1 MSSKFNE
8 KDIDG
13 TNEENLKEI
22 EIKPQNKRPKLF
34 GEDGKI
40 SSDVRRDLK
49 KTEHYRT
56 SQGFTPFDPDI
67 VKEQLQQV
75 TWGFGEDAE
84 NEVIS
89 KEDMIF
95 YEEVLDLNKLKNRK
109 GLTDKQR
116 KTIRQLEAANE
127 KVGNFAKELENL
139 HKKTQEGLTQ
149 GQTRRMEQLAE
160 RLEEMQGERDMIE
173 EKLRSSFFDS
183 YQPFKKKVKG
193 EYDYSSDEDEFY
205 DRAKNNPKIVQESS
219 TEELQEKLGKLLNER
234 LQVRIEIEKSNQ
246 EEEFDAEDTLDAYM
260 NENSV
265 VLKRENLDRLA
276 MKLRDLNS
284 KIDEIYAVKPGL
296 CPKQKEEIK
305 IIEEVSKEEDK
316 EIRDGLKKRRVY
328 GAEEKPVPRNEEI
341 KANDL
346 DFYDENESW
355 MPPEGQTGDGR
366 TNLNEK
372 YGY

>member
-1 MSSKFNE
+1 
-8 KDIDG
+8 
-13 TNEENLKEI
+13 
-22 EIKPQNKRPKLF
+22 
-34 GEDGKI
+34 
-40 SSDVRRDLK
+40 
-49 KTEHYRT
+49 
-56 SQGFTPFDPDI
+56 
-67 VKEQLQQV
+67 
-75 TWGFGEDAE
+75 
-84 NEVIS
+84 
-89 KEDMIF
+89 MIF

-139 HKKTQEGLTQ
+139 HKKTQDGLTQ

-183 YQPFKKKVKG
+183 YQPFKQKVKG

-205 DRAKNNPKIVQESS
+205 DRAKNNAKIAQEQS
-219 TEELQEKLGKLLNER
+219 TEELQEKLGQLLHER

-265 VLKRENLDRLA
+265 ALKRESLDRLA
-276 MKLRDLNS
+276 LRLRDLNS
-284 KIDEIYAVKPGL
+284 KIDEIYAIKPGL
-296 CPKQKEEIK
+296 CPKQKEEIVFV
-305 IIEEVSKEEDK
+305 EEVNKKKEDEEDR
-316 EIRDGLKKRRVY
+316 EIRDGLKKRKVY

-341 KANDL
+341 MENDL
-346 DFYDENESW
+346 DFYDENES
-355 MPPEGQTGDGR
+355 
-366 TNLNEK
+366 
-372 YGY
+372 